1 MDEEPHTV
9 ATEIKILV
17 FDNDKWSLSINGE
30 EVKHLIGFSVK
41 GNWLT
46 GVAPYDLMFDPKGT
60 LGT

>member
-1 MDEEPHTV
+1 MEEKSPAV

-17 FDNDKWSLSINGE
+17 FDNNNWSLFINGE
-30 EVKHLIGFSVK
+30 EIKHLIGFSVK

-46 GVAPYDLMFDPKGT
+46 GVAPYDLMFDPQGK

>member
-1 MDEEPHTV
+1 MKEKSPAV

-17 FDNDKWSLSINGE
+17 FDNNNWSLFINGE
-30 EVKHLIGFSVK
+30 EIKHLIGFSVK

-46 GVAPYDLMFDPKGT
+46 GVAPYDLMFDAQGK